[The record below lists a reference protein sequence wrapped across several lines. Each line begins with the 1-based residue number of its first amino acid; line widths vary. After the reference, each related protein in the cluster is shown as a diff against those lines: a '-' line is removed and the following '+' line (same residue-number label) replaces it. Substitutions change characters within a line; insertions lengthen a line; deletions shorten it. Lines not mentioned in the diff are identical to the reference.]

1 MVPGLRSGRRY
12 CEVRG
17 RLAASTTVTFNKEGD
32 YVLKLTASDG
42 EKEGSRKSPFTASP
56 LTVP

>member
-1 MVPGLRSGRRY
+1 MDAS
-12 CEVRG
+12 
-17 RLAASTTVTFNKEGD
+17 AASTTVTFNKEGD

-42 EKEGSRKSPFTASP
+42 EKEGSKESPFTASP